1 MKEILHTINNFQWVF
16 NPLEKS
22 SKTKLF
28 TALVLILAS
37 SFIVSL
43 IPKYIGEIIDSAIE
57 DKSLAYWI
65 ISLIAILFAF
75 DIAFE
80 VVRKYFIESTA
91 TKAQKELIVKTS
103 ERLIKLDLGWI
114 SAQRSGGLNGRI
126 QRSVEGSI
134 KLLKLI
140 SMDFAPNIFQMILA
154 VCIAFFTNTYI
165 GCILSI
171 AIVIGLFT
179 VYKQIKSQK
188 GIRISLLRAREEN
201 DANIVELL
209 TGIES
214 VRVANEENK
223 QIKRIE
229 NINENLRVV
238 ELKHHVKMMTFD
250 SLKKLNIVVWH
261 IVILVLG
268 VFLASRN
275 IITTGEIVVFNL
287 LFNNVLIP
295 LQSVHR
301 FIDEAQ
307 EASLKTTDLREL
319 FLLPID
325 SSFCNIQESV
335 NHITDNKV
343 AVSIKDL
350 HFSFNGK
357 TILKGINYCFEKG
370 KYYGI
375 IGSTGCGKSTLL
387 RLVMNL
393 IHSQNGEVIVFG
405 QNIVELSREEISN
418 YITFMPQNPYVFQ
431 GTIRENLLFGSKT
444 VYPDSELFWALQQV
458 CLFTDINKFEQKLD
472 YVINERGNNL
482 SGGQKQRIA
491 LARIFLNAKNKKSE
505 QILILDEATSALD
518 IATEEMIIN
527 NLLSIVDE
535 NTTLIA
541 IAHRYSTLKESDEIL
556 ILENGSIQETT
567 SYNKLIRIEQVEYS
581 DN

>member
-1 MKEILHTINNFQWVF
+1 MKEFLHTINNFKWVF

-22 SKTKLF
+22 SKFKLF
-28 TALVLILAS
+28 VALILILAS

-43 IPKYIGEIIDSAIE
+43 IPKYIGEIIDSTIK
-57 DKSLAYWI
+57 DKSLAYWT

-103 ERLIKLDLGWI
+103 ERLIRLDLEWI

-140 SMDFAPNIFQMILA
+140 CMDFAPNIFQIILA
-154 VCIAFFTNTYI
+154 VCIAFLTNSYI
-165 GCILSI
+165 GFILSI

-179 VYKQIKSQK
+179 VQKQIKSQK

-229 NINENLRVV
+229 SINESLREV
-238 ELKHHVKMMTFD
+238 ELKHHIKMITFD

-261 IVILVLG
+261 IVILGFG
-268 VFLASRN
+268 VFLASKN
-275 IITTGEIVVFNL
+275 HITAGEIVVFNL
-287 LFNNVLIP
+287 LFNNVLNP
-295 LQSVHR
+295 LQIIHR

-319 FLLPID
+319 LSIPID
-325 SSFCNIQESV
+325 SSF
-335 NHITDNKV
+335 DNKQDFYNYNAENNI
-343 AVSIKDL
+343 AVKINNL
-350 HFSFNGK
+350 HFSFNEKG
-357 TILKGINYCFEKG
+357 ILKGINYCFEKG

-387 RLVMNL
+387 RLMMNL
-393 IHSQNGEVIVFG
+393 IHPKSGAVIVFG
-405 QNIVELSREEISN
+405 QSINELSREEISD
-418 YITFMPQNPYVFQ
+418 YITFMPQTPYIFK

-444 VYPDSELFWALQQV
+444 EYPDSEIFWALEQV
-458 CLFTDINKFEQKLD
+458 CLLNDISKIDQKLD
-472 YVINERGNNL
+472 YIINERGNNL
-482 SGGQKQRIA
+482 SGGQRQRIA
-491 LARIFLNAKNKKSE
+491 LARIFLNAKNRQSE

-518 IATEEMIIN
+518 ITTEELIIN
-527 NLLSIVDE
+527 NLLSIVDS

-556 ILENGSIQETT
+556 ILENGCIRESTN
-567 SYNKLIRIEQVEYS
+567 YKKLIYLEEIEYS
-581 DN
+581 NN

>member
-22 SKTKLF
+22 SKVKLLV
-28 TALVLILAS
+28 ALLLIVAS

-43 IPKYIGEIIDSAIE
+43 IPKYIGEIIDNTIK
-57 DKSLAYWI
+57 DKSFAYWI
-65 ISLIAILFAF
+65 IGLIAILFAF

-91 TKAQKELIVKTS
+91 TKAQKELIIKTS
-103 ERLIKLDLGWI
+103 ERLIKLDLEWI

-140 SMDFAPNIFQMILA
+140 CMDFAPNILQMILA

-165 GCILSI
+165 GFILSI

-179 VYKQIKSQK
+179 VQKQIKSQK
-188 GIRISLLRAREEN
+188 GIRINLLRAREDN

-223 QIKRIE
+223 QIRRIE
-229 NINENLRVV
+229 NINENLREV
-238 ELKHHVKMMTFD
+238 ELKHHIKMMTFD
-250 SLKKLNIVVWH
+250 SLKKINIVVWH
-261 IVILVLG
+261 IVILAFG
-268 VFLASRN
+268 VFLASKN
-275 IITTGEIVVFNL
+275 LITAGEIVVFNL
-287 LFNNVLIP
+287 LFNNVLNP
-295 LQSVHR
+295 LQNIHR
-301 FIDEAQ
+301 FIDEVQ

-319 FLLPID
+319 LLIPID
-325 SSFCNIQESV
+325 SSF
-335 NHITDNKV
+335 DNKTKSDNHKTV
-343 AVSIKDL
+343 DNIAVKIKDL
-350 HFSFNGK
+350 HFSFNEK

-387 RLVMNL
+387 RLIMNL
-393 IHSQNGEVIVFG
+393 IHPKSGEVKVFG
-405 QNIVELSREEISN
+405 HNIIDLSREKISD
-418 YITFMPQNPYVFQ
+418 YITFMPQNPYIFK
-431 GTIRENLLFGSKT
+431 GTIRENLIFGSKT
-444 VYPDSELFWALQQV
+444 DYPDSELFWALEQV
-458 CLFTDINKFEQKLD
+458 CLFNDINKYDQKLD
-472 YVINERGNNL
+472 FIINERGNNL
-482 SGGQKQRIA
+482 SGGQRQRIA
-491 LARIFLNAKNKKSE
+491 LARIFLNAKNRQSE

-518 IATEEMIIN
+518 ITTEEKIIS
-527 NLLSIVDE
+527 NLLSIIDS
-535 NTTLIA
+535 NTMLIA

-556 ILENGSIQETT
+556 IFENGCIRESTNYKKLT
-567 SYNKLIRIEQVEYS
+567 SLEQIEYS
-581 DN
+581 NN